1 MRSLSALNSIY
12 PPERVL
18 SGPAQVAPYESDAL
32 TVFRERP
39 LAVVL
44 AESQEEVIETVRLC
58 HRENLPFVARGSG
71 TSLSGGS
78 LPIRE
83 GIIIGLNRLNRVLE
97 LDPAERCAVVEP
109 GVINLDLTVLGAPHG
124 LYYAPDPS
132 SQSICTIGGNV
143 AFNSGGAHCLRHGM
157 TSNHVLGL
165 KAVLPDGAVVELGSK
180 SLEGVGPDLTG
191 FFVGS
196 EGLFGIAL
204 EITVRLIPKP
214 ESYKTIL
221 AAYRSLEAAGDAVT
235 QVVATGLLPG
245 AMEIMDHLAIEAA
258 EAAVH
263 AGYPQTA
270 TALLIVELEGEAAE
284 VEAEFQLLEP
294 VIRASGAFEIRVAR
308 DEGERL
314 RIWKGRKSAF
324 SAVGRL
330 SPDFIVQDG
339 VVPRKQLGSALAE
352 IQALA
357 RKHGIRVAN
366 VFHAGDGNLHPLIL
380 FDGTEAGALEKAEE
394 LAGDIL
400 QMCIRRGGSITGEH
414 GVGMEKREYLARMF
428 APTDMEVM
436 KRLRRSIDPLE
447 IANRR
452 KMFPDENGHGRVPP
466 PEIIRS
472 ANGAPPALRPGS
484 FQEVQAAVA
493 DHDRVRPR
501 GGGTKWALSRPP
513 AGTASLDLRGLSGIV
528 EYEPEEYTFTAL
540 AGTPVSHIQERLS
553 REGQSLPFDPVL
565 LRAGATLGGT
575 VAAGTSGSGRYRY
588 GGIRDFLLGIRFVS
602 GHGELVRGGSR
613 VVKNAAGFDLPKLM
627 VGSLGRLGV
636 LVEMTFK
643 VFPEPQCWLTLEASL
658 PDLPQSLEAM
668 GRLRVAP
675 LDLAAVDLEPP
686 GRLLVRVGGRKESV
700 GPRLDRVRELVGQG
714 VELRR
719 EEEYGLWNGVREFD
733 WVPAEWNLMK
743 VPMTTG
749 RIPDLEESLRS
760 VRCRR
765 RYCAGGSFAWLAWSG
780 SLEPLDKTLAGLD
793 LIGLMIRGNGD
804 TARPGRAQDR
814 VFSKKIRNALDPEGR
829 FSEE

>member
-1 MRSLSALNSIY
+1 M
-12 PPERVL
+12 
-18 SGPAQVAPYESDAL
+18 
-32 TVFRERP
+32 
-39 LAVVL
+39 
-44 AESQEEVIETVRLC
+44 
-58 HRENLPFVARGSG
+58 ARGSG

-109 GVINLDLTVLGAPHG
+109 GVINLDLTALGAPHG

-245 AMEIMDHLAIEAA
+245 AMEIMDHLAIKAA

-472 ANGAPPALRPGS
+472 GNGARDDPETRVVPGSAAGGRESRSHPPARRRYQAGS
-484 FQEVQAAVA
+484 FPAA
-493 DHDRVRPR
+493 R
-501 GGGTKWALSRPP
+501 GGG
-513 AGTASLDLRGLSGIV
+513 LSG
-528 EYEPEEYTFTAL
+528 P
-540 AGTPVSHIQERLS
+540 ERLV
-553 REGQSLPFDPVL
+553 RHRGV
-565 LRAGATLGGT
+565 RAGRVHLH
-575 VAAGTSGSGRYRY
+575 GSG
-588 GGIRDFLLGIRFVS
+588 GHAS
-602 GHGELVRGGSR
+602 GRCPGEIGARGGSTCPSIR
-613 VVKNAAGFDLPKLM
+613 
-627 VGSLGRLGV
+627 
-636 LVEMTFK
+636 
-643 VFPEPQCWLTLEASL
+643 CWSR
-658 PDLPQSLEAM
+658 Q
-668 GRLRVAP
+668 
-675 LDLAAVDLEPP
+675 EPP
-686 GRLLVRVGGRKESV
+686 SEGRWRPGPAVRDGIATAASATFSWESASSA
-700 GPRLDRVRELVGQG
+700 
-714 VELRR
+714 
-719 EEEYGLWNGVREFD
+719 
-733 WVPAEWNLMK
+733 AEPSWC
-743 VPMTTG
+743 
-749 RIPDLEESLRS
+749 E
-760 VRCRR
+760 
-765 RYCAGGSFAWLAWSG
+765 AAAAWSR
-780 SLEPLDKTLAGLD
+780 T
-793 LIGLMIRGNGD
+793 
-804 TARPGRAQDR
+804 RPASI
-814 VFSKKIRNALDPEGR
+814 FPSSWSAAWEGWE
-829 FSEE
+829 SWWK

>member
-1 MRSLSALNSIY
+1 MWSLGALNSIF

-32 TVFRERP
+32 TAFRERP

-109 GVINLDLTVLGAPHG
+109 GVINLDLSALGAPHG

-221 AAYRSLEAAGDAVT
+221 AAYSSLEAAGDAVA

-263 AGYPQTA
+263 AGYPLAA

-294 VIRASGAFEIRVAR
+294 VIQASGAFEIRVAR

-330 SPDFIVQDG
+330 SPDYIVQDG
-339 VVPRKQLGSALAE
+339 VVPRKQLGSSLAE
-352 IQALA
+352 IEMLG
-357 RKHGIRVAN
+357 RKHGVRVAN

-414 GVGMEKREYLARMF
+414 GVGMEKREYLAHMF

-436 KRLRRSIDPLE
+436 KRLRRSIDSLE

-452 KMFPDENGHGRVPP
+452 KMFPDENGHGQVTPP
-466 PEIIRS
+466 MIVRS
-472 ANGAPPALRPGS
+472 GDGAGTTLRPGS
-484 FQEVQAAVA
+484 FREVQQAVA
-493 DHDRVRPR
+493 DHARIRPR
-501 GGGTKWALSRPP
+501 GGGTKPALSQAPD
-513 AGTASLDLRGLSGIV
+513 GMASLDLTGLSGIV

-540 AGTPVSHIQERLS
+540 AGTPVAEIQERLAQ
-553 REGQSLPFDPVL
+553 EGQYLPFDPVL
-565 LRAGATLGGT
+565 VRAGATLGGT
-575 VAAGTSGSGRYRY
+575 VAAGTGGSGRYRY

-602 GHGELVRGGSR
+602 GRAELVRGGSR

-643 VFPEPQCWLTLEASL
+643 VFPLAQRWLTLEASL
-658 PDLPQSLEAM
+658 PDLSQALDAIR
-668 GRLRVAP
+668 RLRAAP
-675 LDLAAVDLEPP
+675 LDLGAVDLEPP
-686 GRLLVRVGGRKESV
+686 GRLLVRVGGRSESV
-700 GPRLDRVRELVGQG
+700 GARLDRVRKLVGQG
-714 VELRR
+714 VELQGK
-719 EEEYGLWNGVREFD
+719 EEQAHWDGVREFD
-733 WVPAEWNLMK
+733 WVPADWNLMK
-743 VPMTTG
+743 VPTTTG
-749 RIPDLEESLRS
+749 TIADLEESLGS
-760 VRCRR
+760 VPHRT
-765 RYCAGGSFAWLAWSG
+765 RYCAGGSLAWLAWSG
-780 SLEPLDKTLAGLD
+780 SLDPVDRALAHLDHTGLVVRGHGDVARAG
-793 LIGLMIRGNGD
+793 R
-804 TARPGRAQDR
+804 TQDQ
-814 VFSKKIRNALDPEGR
+814 VFSTRIREALDPDGR

>member
-12 PPERVL
+12 PPERLL

-32 TVFRERP
+32 TAFRERP

-44 AESQEEVIETVRLC
+44 AESQQEVIETVRLC

-109 GVINLDLTVLGAPHG
+109 GVINLDLSALGAPHG

-221 AAYRSLEAAGDAVT
+221 AAYSSLEAAGDAVA

-263 AGYPQTA
+263 AGYPQSA

-330 SPDFIVQDG
+330 SPDYIVQDG

-352 IQALA
+352 IEMLGK
-357 RKHGIRVAN
+357 KHGIRVAN

-380 FDGTEAGALEKAEE
+380 FDGTEEGALEKAEE

-414 GVGMEKREYLARMF
+414 GVGMEKREYLAHMF
-428 APTDMEVM
+428 APADMEVM
-436 KRLRRSIDPLE
+436 KRMRRSIDPLE

-452 KMFPDENGHGRVPP
+452 KMFPDENGHGQVSA
-466 PEIIRS
+466 PEITGS
-472 ANGAPPALRPGS
+472 AKGAGTTLRPGS
-484 FQEVQAAVA
+484 FREVQQAVA
-493 DHDRVRPR
+493 DHARIRPR
-501 GGGTKWALSRPP
+501 GGGTKPALSRPP
-513 AGTASLDLRGLSGIV
+513 EGVASLDLSGLSGMV

-540 AGTPVSHIQERLS
+540 AGTPVVEVQERLA
-553 REGQSLPFDPVL
+553 REGQYLPFDPVL
-565 LRAGATLGGT
+565 ARAGATLGGT
-575 VAAGTSGSGRYRY
+575 VAAGTGGSGRYRY

-602 GHGELVRGGSR
+602 GRAELVRGGSR

-627 VGSLGRLGV
+627 VGSLGRLGI

-643 VFPEPQCWLTLEASL
+643 VFPLAQRWLTLEASL
-658 PDLPQSLEAM
+658 PDLSQALEAIR
-668 GRLRVAP
+668 RLRAAP
-675 LDLAAVDLEPP
+675 VDLAAVDLEPP
-686 GRLLVRVGGRKESV
+686 GRLLVRVGGRSESV
-700 GPRLDRVRELVGQG
+700 GARLERVRELVGDG
-714 VELRR
+714 VELRGQEDR
-719 EEEYGLWNGVREFD
+719 DRWDAIREFD
-733 WVPAEWNLMK
+733 WVPPDWNLMK
-743 VPMTTG
+743 VPMTTS
-749 RIPDLEESLRS
+749 RIAELEESLRS
-760 VRCRR
+760 VPCRT
-765 RYCAGGSFAWLAWSG
+765 RYCAGGSLAWLAWPG
-780 SLEPLDKTLAGLD
+780 SLDPVALALTHSNLAGLV
-793 LIGLMIRGNGD
+793 IRGNGD
-804 TARPGRAQDR
+804 VARPGLTQDQ
-814 VFSKKIRNALDPEGR
+814 VFSKRIQSALDPDGR
-829 FSEE
+829 FLGA